1 VPLGRTVPRL
11 SRSPHPAAPSRPCV
25 HRHGI
30 PPRAAA
36 SRSERLTAPG
46 GPNGISRYGC
56 RHVASP
62 STARSAIF
70 RAATSSHT
78 ETLSNRRYHRPSDR
92 ALPRVE
98 KFAPRLW
105 SLSRPLMDR
114 TEHDVPFATS
124 NAGLVVRVLR
134 SLGGS
139 RYRHSSA
146 PPPGPGFRGARASA
160 RRAHDPSA
168 FVVPPIQRAGAPM
181 SVTASTARPDPRRRS
196 RLWTRR
202 ASTGHRVSL
211 TSTR

>member
-1 VPLGRTVPRL
+1 MWHPPPLLGRRF
-11 SRSPHPAAPSRPCV
+11 
-25 HRHGI
+25 
-30 PPRAAA
+30 
-36 SRSERLTAPG
+36 
-46 GPNGISRYGC
+46 
-56 RHVASP
+56 
-62 STARSAIF
+62 F

-114 TEHDVPFATS
+114 TDHDVPFATS

-139 RYRHSSA
+139 RYRHSST

-196 RLWTRR
+196 RLWTRSDR
-202 ASTGHRVSL
+202 PWLRRRSPCPRSALAHPLSRPL
-211 TSTR
+211 PM